1 MKVNFLVIYILKF
14 IGEKK
19 IVNFSFENENYI
31 KKNIRYVWF
40 WINRIFINNKFGLRL
55 C

>member
-14 IGEKK
+14 LGEKK
-19 IVNFSFENENYI
+19 IVNFSFENENYM

-40 WINRIFINNKFGLRL
+40 WIKEFLLIINLD
-55 C
+55 

>member
-14 IGEKK
+14 LGEKK

-31 KKNIRYVWF
+31 K
-40 WINRIFINNKFGLRL
+40 RILDMYGFGLIEFL
-55 C
+55 LIINLD